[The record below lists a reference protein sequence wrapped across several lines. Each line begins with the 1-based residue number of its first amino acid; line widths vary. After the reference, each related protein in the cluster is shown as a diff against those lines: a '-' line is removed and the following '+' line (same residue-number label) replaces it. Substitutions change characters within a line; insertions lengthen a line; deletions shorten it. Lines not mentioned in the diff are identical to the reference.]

1 MINPKFS
8 ILSKKALLLG
18 GLLFIPQLFALAQE
32 AATAPATP
40 AAAPMNSYDLA
51 RYILT
56 GMSVLLLFVI
66 AMLGNAVI
74 GAGKIYWSRQREQKG
89 RSAGKAALLAGLISL
104 AAVNGAHA
112 EEAAAAAETVAAK
125 GPAFPTD
132 LYFLLIVVS
141 LEFAVVLI
149 LVRMLFR
156 FLGLPV
162 QTPATEAKK
171 RFDFKKFFQKV
182 NQTVPLADEDS
193 LDMAHDYDGI
203 RELDN
208 KVPAWWRYAFY
219 ASILFGVVYLYR
231 MFGTGSI
238 PDQITELNTANEI
251 AAAQQAEYLKNAA
264 NNVDENNVAMLD
276 AAGIAEGGA
285 LYAKNCVACH
295 GDKGQGGVGPNLT
308 DDYWLHKGGI
318 KDVFHSIKYGWP
330 EKGMKS
336 WKDDFSPAQIAQLAS
351 YVKSLHGSNPP
362 AAKEQQGELY
372 TEESATATA
381 ATDTTNKKS

>member
-1 MINPKFS
+1 MIHLKLS
-8 ILSKKALLLG
+8 ILKKKTLLLG
-18 GLLFIPQLFALAQE
+18 GLLLLPQLFCLAQE
-32 AATAPATP
+32 ATTAQAAPAP
-40 AAAPMNSYDLA
+40 APMSSYDLA

-74 GAGKIYWSRQREQKG
+74 GAGKIYWSRQREQK
-89 RSAGKAALLAGLISL
+89 RNPACKAALLTGLMAL
-104 AAVNGAHA
+104 AAAHSAHA
-112 EEAAAAAETVAAK
+112 EEAVAAAEATVAK
-125 GPAFPTD
+125 GPSFPTD

-162 QTPATEAKK
+162 EAQPAAAKK

-182 NQTVPLADEDS
+182 NQTVPLAEEDS

-231 MFGTGSI
+231 MFGTGDI
-238 PDQITELNTANEI
+238 PDQITELQTANEI
-251 AAAQQAEYLKNAA
+251 AAAQQAEYLNNAA
-264 NNVDENNVAMLD
+264 NNVDENNVTLLD

-362 AAKEQQGELY
+362 AAKEKQGELY
-372 TEESATATA
+372 TEESNAATA
-381 ATDTTNKKS
+381 ATDTTSKKS

>member
-1 MINPKFS
+1 MIHLKLPTLLKKT
-8 ILSKKALLLG
+8 ILPALLLS
-18 GLLFIPQLFALAQE
+18 GLQVMASAQE
-32 AATAPATP
+32 ATTT
-40 AAAPMNSYDLA
+40 AAAPQPATLSSYDLA

-56 GMSVLLLFVI
+56 GMCVLLLFVI

-74 GAGKIYWSRQREQKG
+74 GAGKIYWSRHHERNRNTAAK
-89 RSAGKAALLAGLISL
+89 SVLLIALLSL
-104 AAVNGAHA
+104 AAATGAHA
-112 EEAAAAAETVAAK
+112 AETNEVMEAVSLK
-125 GPAFPTD
+125 GPSFPAD

-141 LEFAVVLI
+141 LEFIVVII
-149 LVRMLFR
+149 LVKMLFR
-156 FLGLPV
+156 FLDLPKP
-162 QTPATEAKK
+162 QPAIAAKT
-171 RFDFKKFFQKV
+171 FDFRKFFQKV
-182 NQTVPLADEDS
+182 NQTVPLAEEDS
-193 LDMAHDYDGI
+193 LDLAHDYDGI

-231 MFGTGSI
+231 MFGTESI
-238 PDQITELNTANEI
+238 PDQITELNKANEI
-251 AAAQQAEYLKNAA
+251 AAAEKAEYLKHAA
-264 NNVDENNVAMLD
+264 NNVDENTVSMLD
-276 AAGIAEGGA
+276 AAGIAEGSA
-285 LYAKNCVACH
+285 LYAKNCIACH

-362 AAKEQQGELY
+362 AAKEKQGELY
-372 TEESATATA
+372 TGDKDNTATVQ
-381 ATDTTNKKS
+381 DSTTKKS